1 LLSTDRNPDWN
12 PPVMTFLPVVDR
24 ELRVASRR
32 RWSYWGRTLAA
43 GVALLV
49 VVWFALVE
57 SRLSLNRFGQQL
69 FATTSFLA
77 AVFAVLAGVVYS
89 ADSLAEERREG
100 TLGLLFLTDLK
111 GYDVLFGKMAASSL
125 GSIFHLVACLPIMA
139 IAILMGGVSA
149 GEYLRMVALLLNTL
163 MCSLSLGMLAS
174 TLTADSKRAAATTLI
189 FVLGLCALMP
199 ALGGIAY
206 WLGWKF
212 DLDPNT
218 RERVFETGFA
228 WGSPVVG
235 FFHAFD
241 SEFGSKPRLFHL
253 PMAFVFGVGVTAL
266 AVSAFR
272 LPRLWQEKGAT
283 ETRRGLRSWIEHR
296 RWPDAP
302 SRTRWRERLL
312 EESPMVWL
320 TGRYWMR
327 PITVWIFLGVVAAI
341 FLLIG
346 LEVGKHW
353 FEAPTF
359 VITSMLVHLCLKAW
373 MASEAP
379 RQFHEDRRSGA
390 MELLLS
396 TPLTV
401 DDFLHGRMRALRH
414 QFEWPIVVVLFVDL
428 VFLVKGIDWNRDS
441 DASDWAVFWICR
453 MVLFLADAY
462 TMAWVGQWIGMKTAG
477 NRTTIH
483 VLWRVLGVPWGIS
496 FVVMT
501 FAGMIALGGGGG
513 ILSDLGFKVMLIAWC
528 LLCLANNFVWRG
540 LAETE
545 LRTAFRV
552 LALGRPG
559 EKKAV
564 SPA

>member
-1 LLSTDRNPDWN
+1 
-12 PPVMTFLPVVDR
+12 MTVLPVVAR

-49 VVWFALVE
+49 VVWFALIE
-57 SRLSLNRFGQQL
+57 SQLSLNRFGQQL
-69 FATTSFLA
+69 FAATSFFA
-77 AVFAVLAGVVYS
+77 ALFAVLSGVIYS

-125 GSIFHLVACLPIMA
+125 GCIFHLVACLPVMA
-139 IAILMGGVSA
+139 IAILLGGVSA
-149 GEYLRMVALLLNTL
+149 GEYLRMVALLLNGL

-174 TLTADSKRAAATTLI
+174 TLTADSKRAAATTLV
-189 FVLGLCALMP
+189 FVFALCGLMP
-199 ALGGIAY
+199 ALGGITY

-212 DLDPNT
+212 DLDSTT
-218 RERVFETGFA
+218 RDAVFETCFLWA
-228 WGSPVVG
+228 TPVVG

-241 SEFGSKPRLFHL
+241 SEFGGKPRLYHL
-253 PMAFVFGVGVTAL
+253 PMVFVLGVSIAAL
-266 AVSAFR
+266 ALSAFR
-272 LPRLWQEKGAT
+272 LPRLWQEKGAA
-283 ETRRGLRSWIEHR
+283 EARRGLKGWIERR
-296 RWPDAP
+296 RWPDAA
-302 SRTRWRERLL
+302 SRARWREYML
-312 EESPMVWL
+312 EQSPLVWL

-327 PITVWIFLGVVAAI
+327 PITVWIFLGVAAVI

-346 LEVGKHW
+346 LEVGKDW

-359 VITSMLVHLCLKAW
+359 VITSMLVHLSLKVW

-379 RQFHEDRRSGA
+379 RQFHEDRRSGG

-401 DDFLHGRMRALRH
+401 DDFLSGRMRALRH
-414 QFEWPIVVVLFVDL
+414 QFEWPVVIILFVDL
-428 VFLVKGIDWNRDS
+428 VFLVKGIEWKNESSAGDWV
-441 DASDWAVFWICR
+441 VFWICR
-453 MVLFLADAY
+453 MLLFVADAY
-462 TMAWVGQWIGMKTAG
+462 TMAWVGQWIGMKAAG

-483 VLWRVLGVPWGIS
+483 VLWRVMGVPWAIS
-496 FVVMT
+496 FAVMT
-501 FAGMIALGGGGG
+501 LVGVLSLGGGGG
-513 ILSDLGFKVMLIAWC
+513 LLGDIGFKGGLVVWC
-528 LLCLANNFVWRG
+528 LMCLGNNLVWRNMAH
-540 LAETE
+540 AE
-545 LRTAFRV
+545 LKSGFRV

-559 EKKAV
+559 EKKTA